1 MGESRKQLQTRLLKN
16 ILKFS
21 MKEQEDLLET
31 KKEGWFQSKMI
42 KFSRKVVNG
51 VKGGTEVQIPH
62 NWSVFLS

>member
-31 KKEGWFQSKMI
+31 KKGRMVSKQNDKIFKEGGQWC
-42 KFSRKVVNG
+42 
-51 VKGGTEVQIPH
+51 
-62 NWSVFLS
+62 